1 MLQNASVLYILT
13 WKCASRH
20 SGVQFSQIETSK
32 MAPSM
37 RCFVHFD
44 LQMCFAPQR
53 RAIFRHLSVKKWP
66 EPASFLAFWR
76 TNVLRA
82 TAACHFSGSQLAK
95 WLREWGVLYI
105 LTYKCASRHSGVPF
119 FRIATCKMAPPLK
132 CFVHFD
138 LQMCFAPQRRAI
150 FHNSSRRLPP
160 HPPLLRGY
168 FSNSRQHESLKKHSD
183 SRLY

>member
-1 MLQNASVLYILT
+1 
-13 WKCASRH
+13 
-20 SGVQFSQIETSK
+20 

-53 RAIFRHLSVKKWP
+53 RATFADRDLQNSSEIVVFCTFCL
-66 EPASFLAFWR
+66 

-82 TAACHFSGSQLAK
+82 TAACHFPGSRLAK
-95 WLREWGVLYI
+95 WLRDCGALYI
-105 LTYKCASRHSGVPF
+105 LTHKCASRHSGVAF
-119 FRIATCKMAPPLK
+119 SRIETCKMAPPLR

-150 FHNSSRRLPP
+150 FHISSRQLPP
-160 HPPLLRGY
+160 HPPLQRGY
-168 FSNSRQHESLKKHSD
+168 FSNSRNHESLKKHSD

>member
-1 MLQNASVLYILT
+1 MLQNAGVLYILT
-13 WKCASRH
+13 SKCASRH
-20 SGVQFSQIETSK
+20 NGVQFSQIVTSK

-53 RAIFRHLSVKKWP
+53 RAIFADRNFKNGSDHEV
-66 EPASFLAFWR
+66 FCTFWL

-82 TAACHFSGSQLAK
+82 TAACNFSRTQLAK
-95 WLREWGVLYI
+95 WLRSWGVLYI
-105 LTYKCASRHSGVPF
+105 FTYKCASRHSGVPI
-119 FRIATCKMAPPLK
+119 FRIATSKMAPRLW
-132 CFVHFD
+132 CFVHFE
-138 LQMCFAPQRRAI
+138 LKMCFAPQRRAI
-150 FHNSSRRLPP
+150 FHNSSQQLPP

-168 FSNSRQHESLKKHSD
+168 FSNSRKHESLKKHSD